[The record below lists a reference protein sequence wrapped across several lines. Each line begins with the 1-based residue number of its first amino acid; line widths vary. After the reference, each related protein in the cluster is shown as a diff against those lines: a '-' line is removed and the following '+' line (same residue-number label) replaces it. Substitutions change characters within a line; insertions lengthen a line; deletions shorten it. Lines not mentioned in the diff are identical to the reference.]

1 MCGLTLLVDFWIS
14 PLGLSPEWFG
24 LQASAQ
30 IYQLGFRLCRYPSG
44 MEVSSPKPRRV
55 AQLRRSPKLSAFVAL
70 SAVLGFFVTLIL
82 TGLYPADPTLGFAT
96 LFAYF
101 ALYGVTGTVALGIV
115 LWLVLD
121 LRSRKKA
128 TEVTVE
134 RDDS

>member
-1 MCGLTLLVDFWIS
+1 M
-14 PLGLSPEWFG
+14 
-24 LQASAQ
+24 A
-30 IYQLGFRLCRYPSG
+30 
-44 MEVSSPKPRRV
+44 VSSPKPRRV

-82 TGLYPADPTLGFAT
+82 TGIYPADPNLGFTT

-101 ALYGVTGTVALGIV
+101 ALYGVTGTVALGIL

-128 TEVTVE
+128 TEVTLE
-134 RDDS
+134 REQD